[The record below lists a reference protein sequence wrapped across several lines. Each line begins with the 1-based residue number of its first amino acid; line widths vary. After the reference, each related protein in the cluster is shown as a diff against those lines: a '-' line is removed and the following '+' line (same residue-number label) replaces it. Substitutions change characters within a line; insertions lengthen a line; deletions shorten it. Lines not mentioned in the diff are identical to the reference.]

1 MGRKYHRCALLSS
14 GNEHVAHHLDG
25 DGIQAGKRLV
35 KHQDIGI
42 VHQRR
47 RQLHPLLVPEAQVC
61 ELAGG
66 SFRQAQLFQ
75 KPLGVRGGFLG
86 AKPVQPGQKHQLVQD
101 FLLRIQASLLWHVAD
116 VAPIIGGDGCAIP
129 QHLAGVGGKHPQDDA
144 HRCGL
149 ARAIGSN
156 EPVDFAGF
164 YGKRHVGERGNVT
177 KIFA

>member
-14 GNEHVAHHLDG
+14 GNKHVAHHLDG
-25 DGIQAGKRLV
+25 DGIQARKRLV

-47 RQLHPLLVPEAQVC
+47 RQLHPLLVPETQVR

-75 KPLGVRGGFLG
+75 KPLGVRGGFLN

-101 FLLRIQASLLWHVAD
+101 FLLRIQTPLLWHVAD
-116 VAPIIGGDGCAIP
+116 IAPVVGGDGFAVP
-129 QHLAGVGGKHPQDDA
+129 QHLTGVSGEHPQDDA

-149 ARAIGSN
+149 ARAIGSD
-156 EPVDFAGF
+156 EPVNFAGF